1 MVRVINYKFFT
12 VLSVILSDLPCKE
25 GLSRLSTQ
33 KKDRKI
39 KWVFTD
45 DTVSTTI
52 LHWQFRIFSPK
63 KYGDIYSKTSA
74 CVYIETTISLH
85 CYEWTGP
92 KNGVLAGYLKLTR
105 GQYDFFFKN
114 YKHTANGSKHF

>member
-1 MVRVINYKFFT
+1 MQDARPANLSSTLHHSHCGQGYKLQGFYC
-12 VLSVILSDLPCKE
+12 LSVISSDLPCKE

-33 KKDRKI
+33 KKDWKI

-52 LHWQFRIFSPK
+52 LNWQFRIFSPK

-92 KNGVLAGYLKLTR
+92 KNGVLAGYFKLTR
-105 GQYDFFFKN
+105 N
-114 YKHTANGSKHF
+114 